1 MNDITPGAEVNV
13 ELTSAAEITAELGG
27 RAEIAVE
34 LTPGAEVNV
43 ELTPAAEIA
52 VELDEGPT
60 VEVELAGGAELH
72 FLPDGA
78 LEGYYNKAQTDAL
91 LASKADRAE
100 LERKADRSA
109 LEQKADVLHD
119 HDGRYYT
126 QAQTDALLALKV
138 ERAALLDLVY
148 PVGAI
153 YMSVNAASP
162 ATLFG
167 GTWER
172 ITGRFLLAA
181 TDGGSSGASQAAGR
195 TGGDATVTLT
205 TNQIPAHTHG
215 SESLTGYTRF
225 RRYGTSGSGSDI
237 AGIIGSGGIV
247 SKTGETWSG
256 THGLVGTGGTNVSN
270 PTVDRITV
278 NATHEHNS
286 VGGGQAHNN
295 MPPYLAVYVWK
306 RTA

>member
-1 MNDITPGAEVNV
+1 MIDITPGAEVNV

-52 VELDEGPT
+52 VELGEGPT

-78 LEGYYNKAQTDAL
+78 LEGYYDKEETDAL
-91 LASKADRAE
+91 LSRKAEAAALAGKADRTE
-100 LERKADRSA
+100 
-109 LEQKADVLHD
+109 LEQKADADHD

-126 QAQTDALLALKV
+126 EAETDALLALKV
-138 ERAALLDLVY
+138 ARAALLDLVY

-195 TGGDATVTLT
+195 TGGEATHTLT
-205 TNQIPAHTHG
+205 ANQIPAHTHG
-215 SESLTGYTRF
+215 SKTLTGYAHS
-225 RRYGTSGSGSDI
+225 RRYGGTSQYD
-237 AGIIGSGGIV
+237 IIGVNGTSGIV
-247 SKTGETWSG
+247 SVSGVTWSG
-256 THGLVGTGGTNVSN
+256 SHGQLSSGSTTVSG
-270 PTVDRITV
+270 PTVDRLTV

>member
-1 MNDITPGAEVNV
+1 MIDITPGAEVNI
-13 ELTSAAEITAELGG
+13 ELTPAAEI
-27 RAEIAVE
+27 RAEVGASAEVNVE
-34 LTPGAEVNV
+34 LLPGAEVNV
-43 ELTPAAEIA
+43 ELVPAAEIA
-52 VELDEGPT
+52 VELVEGPT

-78 LEGYYNKAQTDAL
+78 LEGYYDKAQTDAL
-91 LASKADRAE
+91 LARKAEAAALAGKADRTE
-100 LERKADRSA
+100 
-109 LEQKADVLHD
+109 LEQKADADHD

-126 QAQTDALLALKV
+126 EAETDALLSLKV
-138 ERAALLDLVY
+138 ARAALLDLVY

-162 ATLFG
+162 ENLFG
-167 GTWER
+167 GEWER

-195 TGGDATVTLT
+195 TGGEATVTLS

-215 SESLTGYTRF
+215 SKTLTGYTRF

-237 AGIIGSGGIV
+237 AGIIGSSGIV
-247 SKTGETWSG
+247 SKTSETWSG
-256 THGLVGTGGTNVSN
+256 THGLVGAGGMNVSG
-270 PTVDRITV
+270 PTADRITV

>member
-13 ELTSAAEITAELGG
+13 ELTPAAEITAELGG

-52 VELDEGPT
+52 VELGEGPT

-78 LEGYYNKAQTDAL
+78 LDGYYDKAQTDAL
-91 LASKADRAE
+91 LASKAEAAA
-100 LERKADRSA
+100 LAGKADRTE
-109 LEQKADVLHD
+109 LEQKADADHD

-126 QAQTDALLALKV
+126 EAETDALLSLKV
-138 ERAALLDLVY
+138 ARAALLDLVY

-153 YMSVNAASP
+153 YMSVNSTDP
-162 ATLFG
+162 GTLFG
-167 GTWER
+167 GAWER
-172 ITGRFLLAA
+172 IEDTFLLAS
-181 TDGGSSGASQAAGR
+181 GSAYAAGS
-195 TGGDATVTLT
+195 TGGEASHTLT
-205 TNQIPAHTHG
+205 TDEMAPHTHG
-215 SESLTGYTRF
+215 SKSLSGTFNIKKSTESSGAQNNVAGATGIVAINHNYTGAT
-225 RRYGTSGSGSDI
+225 YNTLQSGSGTKNASQI
-237 AGIIGSGGIV
+237 GI
-247 SKTGETWSG
+247 
-256 THGLVGTGGTNVSN
+256 
-270 PTVDRITV
+270 

-286 VGGGQAHNN
+286 IGGGQAHNN